1 MISQIVNKLIDVVV
15 NLKMFANGSNPNNKA
30 ITSSV
35 PNRSKAIKNKKK
47 GITDIKGV
55 VTIPTDMQ
63 ATEISHTRN
72 VLLLTRPFFIVSI
85 C

>member
-1 MISQIVNKLIDVVV
+1 MVQYNK
-15 NLKMFANGSNPNNKA
+15 N
-30 ITSSV
+30 
-35 PNRSKAIKNKKK
+35 IKNKKK